1 MIGMIGMIEDK
12 LAQETVKM
20 VNHLV
25 SEHQKENDKLVKPL
39 MLARLS
45 EGENT
50 EQWNIYWKELCGNLK
65 KWDPIH
71 WEKLKVGLTEKAKN
85 WIFFVM
91 HSYIEMLIL
100 SLRNIGFSES
110 EMAELYKKYPARRIA
125 HSLECILRDF
135 GKRRFEK
142 RLRKIAKDDD
152 Y

>member
-1 MIGMIGMIEDK
+1 MIGDK

-25 SEHQKENDKLVKPL
+25 SEHREENDKLVKPL
-39 MLARLS
+39 ILATLS
-45 EGENT
+45 EGEDT
-50 EQWNIYWKELCGNLK
+50 EQWNIYWKELCNSLK

-71 WEKLKVGLTEKAKN
+71 WGKLKVGLTENAKN

-91 HSYIEMLIL
+91 RSYIEMLIL
-100 SLRNIGFSES
+100 CLRNIGFSES
-110 EMAELYKKYPARRIA
+110 EMLELYKKYPARGIA

-142 RLRKIAKDDD
+142 RLLEDKEGG
-152 Y
+152 

>member
-1 MIGMIGMIEDK
+1 MIGDK
-12 LAQETVKM
+12 LVQETVKI

-25 SEHQKENDKLVKPL
+25 SEHQEENDKLVKLL

-50 EQWNIYWKELCGNLK
+50 EQWNIYWKELCDNLK

-71 WEKLKVGLTEKAKN
+71 WEKLKIGLTEKVKN
-85 WIFFVM
+85 WIFFVT

-125 HSLECILRDF
+125 HSLECTLRDF
-135 GKRRFEK
+135 GKRRFEE
-142 RLRKIAKDDD
+142 RLRKIAKDDG